1 MIRRLVRAF
10 VASVA
15 TAVVIYVLVV
25 RVGLPAVARSLTP
38 GQIDWL
44 RQAFTTHPWV
54 VMSSI
59 MVVALVL
66 AFPVLIAFRLAYG
79 PMRGQWIGRPR

>member
-15 TAVVIYVLVV
+15 TAVVVYVLVV

-59 MVVALVL
+59 MVVALAL
-66 AFPVLIAFRLAYG
+66 ALPVLIAFRLAYG

>member
-66 AFPVLIAFRLAYG
+66 ALPVLIAFRLAYG

>member
-15 TAVVIYVLVV
+15 AAVVIYVLVV
-25 RVGLPAVARSLTP
+25 RGGLPAVARSLTP

-66 AFPVLIAFRLAYG
+66 ALPVLIAFRLAYG

>member
-25 RVGLPAVARSLTP
+25 RVGLPVVTRSLTP

-66 AFPVLIAFRLAYG
+66 ALPVLIAFRLAYG